1 MLSIQYYPFGCQNGQ
16 QNRQHTSLRILLDSP
31 RSLVPV
37 LSVHAVHFTLQT
49 RSRHR
54 IAQRQDT
61 LATAGA
67 RSIWRSRWHVRAGG
81 RSSAYRRR
89 ARSTA
94 CVSARWRLLTPSS
107 PAPSWCCGRLRA
119 KTTRGLHLG
128 CDGPKLLNRRA
139 YRHCQPTEPDGSH
152 LRGPGWPRP
161 NFSSFSHGKV
171 DPPQHFH
178 RISAHK
184 VI

>member
-1 MLSIQYYPFGCQNGQ
+1 MPKWTAKQTSQQPENRGFRHSRAVRSCCPFMLPI
-16 QNRQHTSLRILLDSP
+16 SLFKA
-31 RSLVPV
+31 RST
-37 LSVHAVHFTLQT
+37 HN
-49 RSRHR
+49 

-128 CDGPKLLNRRA
+128 CAGPKLLNRRA